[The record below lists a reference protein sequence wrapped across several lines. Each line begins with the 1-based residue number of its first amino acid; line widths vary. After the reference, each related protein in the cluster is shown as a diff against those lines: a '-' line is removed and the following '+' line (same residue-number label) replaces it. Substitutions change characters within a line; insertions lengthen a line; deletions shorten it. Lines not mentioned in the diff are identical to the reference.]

1 MFANIRSQFAL
12 KRAIAKCEKYAH
24 NDIVGSMGIIAAVLE
39 LEAKN
44 ILPENYKQPIYK
56 LCDKHTE
63 IVRNWVVTEGNP
75 AITFYKAQLDSVL
88 VQAINSNELERAE
101 IDDVTVEN
109 ILKKLI
115 NLKLVPARFMDLDDS
130 VLY

>member
-12 KRAIAKCEKYAH
+12 KRAIAKCEKHAH
-24 NDIVGSMGIIAAVLE
+24 NDIIGSMGIIAAVLE

-44 ILPENYKQPIYK
+44 TLPENYKQPIYK
-56 LCDKHTE
+56 LCEKHTE
-63 IVRNWVVTEGNP
+63 IVRKWVVIEGHP
-75 AITFYKAQLDSVL
+75 EITFYKAQLDSVL
-88 VQAINSNELERAE
+88 IQAIKCNELEKAE
-101 IDDVTVEN
+101 VDDVTVEN

-115 NLKLVPARFMDLDDS
+115 NLKLLPNRFMDLDDS